1 MDLDT
6 TRKKNAYQQIIAD
19 FEAGNMDVLIGTQMI
34 SKGLDFDR
42 VSLVGIFDADRII
55 NFPDFRSHERAF
67 QLITQVSG
75 RAGRRNKKGKV
86 IIQTADTE
94 QNILQRVLESDYEGL
109 YEKEMAERKK
119 YNYPPFCRMIKI
131 TVKHVM
137 ASLAEKAAVEL
148 VGRLTDKLGSARVLG
163 PESPIVDRIRNQYL
177 KDIIIK
183 LEKENLNL
191 KALKEMIRKEMQEVC
206 IQKEFKQINIVADVD
221 PL

>member
-1 MDLDT
+1 
-6 TRKKNAYQQIIAD
+6 
-19 FEAGNMDVLIGTQMI
+19 
-34 SKGLDFDR
+34 
-42 VSLVGIFDADRII
+42 VGIFDVDRII

>member
-1 MDLDT
+1 
-6 TRKKNAYQQIIAD
+6 
-19 FEAGNMDVLIGTQMI
+19 
-34 SKGLDFDR
+34 
-42 VSLVGIFDADRII
+42 
-55 NFPDFRSHERAF
+55 
-67 QLITQVSG
+67 
-75 RAGRRNKKGKV
+75 
-86 IIQTADTE
+86 
-94 QNILQRVLESDYEGL
+94 
-109 YEKEMAERKK
+109 MAERKK

-137 ASLAEKAAVEL
+137 ASLAEKAALEL